1 MSILSLE
8 RICQL
13 LFRPGQA
20 QADRIRRRIDDK
32 GDLPRLQLLPRPEID
47 ELSLLVTQ
55 LLERSLEMR
64 IAVIDSLRVS
74 RDRSGFG
81 GETVDEAEAALI
93 ASPMIAEDLSGHAV
107 APWKTCVGWNLVET
121 TPHHHQ
127 RLREDVVD

>member
-1 MSILSLE
+1 M
-8 RICQL
+8 
-13 LFRPGQA
+13 
-20 QADRIRRRIDDK
+20 
-32 GDLPRLQLLPRPEID
+32 D

-74 RDRSGFG
+74 RDRWGFG

-93 ASPMIAEDLSGHAV
+93 AAPVVAEDPSGHAV
-107 APWKTCVGWNLVET
+107 APWKTCVGRNLVET

-127 RLREDVVD
+127 RLREDVVDRIGGHPSIQVPLK